1 MDSISRTAR
10 IMVLGVLAAVLVAI
24 PAGSAS
30 AATLDGIWGPFDR
43 CPVDSPSL
51 LAADGLS
58 ADPACIAS
66 SSPNGSIKLGNS
78 TATTGKTDLQLG
90 ATIADAD
97 ASFSLVQPAGGGI
110 VADPVAIPGGL
121 LGLMCPSGIP
131 AVSLLCATITN
142 GSLNRV
148 EATVLPAGEPSDFS
162 LGAGLTTGEPIVTM
176 PVRIKL
182 TNPLLAPGC
191 TIGTNSNPIVLR
203 PENTTTPSITLAFG
217 DLDGTPNDL
226 GALVNITGTSTQG
239 DDSFAAPGATGC
251 GLAGL
256 VDLAINA
263 KTGLPSPAGN
273 NNLVLN
279 DAASSVIAEA
289 NQGPVTGQQFSDGWH
304 AAVQP

>member
-1 MDSISRTAR
+1 MGSISRAAR
-10 IMVLGVLAAVLVAI
+10 IMLLGVLAAVLVVV

-30 AATLDGIWGPFDR
+30 AALDGIWGPFTR
-43 CPVDSPSL
+43 CPVDNPAL
-51 LAADGLS
+51 LAADGVS

-97 ASFSLVQPAGGGI
+97 ASFSLVSPAGGGL

-121 LGLMCPSGIP
+121 LGLMCPSDIP
-131 AVSLLCATITN
+131 AVSVLCATIID
-142 GSLNRV
+142 GSPNRV
-148 EATVLPAGEPSDFS
+148 DATVVPAGEPSDFN
-162 LGAGLTTGEPIVTM
+162 LGAGLTTGVPIVTL

-182 TNPLLAPGC
+182 ANPLLAPGC
-191 TIGTNSNPIVLR
+191 TIGTDSNPIVLR

-217 DLDGTPNDL
+217 NLDGTPIDA
-226 GALVNITGTSTQG
+226 GPLVNITGVSTQG
-239 DDSFAAPGATGC
+239 DDSFAAPAATGC

-256 VDLAINA
+256 IDLAINA
-263 KTGLPSPAGN
+263 KVGLPSPSGN

-279 DAASSVIAEA
+279 NGASSVIAEA

-304 AAVQP
+304 AAQP